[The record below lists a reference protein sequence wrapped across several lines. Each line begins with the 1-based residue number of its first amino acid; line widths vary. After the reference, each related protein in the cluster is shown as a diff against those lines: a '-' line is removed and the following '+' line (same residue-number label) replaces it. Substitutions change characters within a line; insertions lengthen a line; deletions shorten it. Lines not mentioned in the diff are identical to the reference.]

1 VTAMQERERVIVTG
15 LVVFLLLLWLG
26 FLVHVDPRFAGSL
39 PGFIVGLIALL
50 LLLVPAAYSLVKRV
64 PRLKQAITKCVP
76 MRTLLTWHIYA
87 SILGG
92 ILAII
97 HSGHRFASR
106 VGILLISMTLL
117 VILSG
122 FVGRYLMA
130 QISQEIKEKYALLD
144 RAKAHYDR
152 TAEELRGRPDLAASV
167 AGYAGFFSRLFAPLK
182 LRRQAAND
190 GVAAIEWR
198 AVQLGESVADLEYAV
213 KTHELFKLWFAR
225 WLRFHIAISVT
236 LYLILFFHV
245 ATEIR
250 LGLRWLA

>member
-1 VTAMQERERVIVTG
+1 MQERERVIVTG

-26 FLVHVDPRFAGSL
+26 FLVHVDPRFPGSL
-39 PGFIVGLIALL
+39 TGFIIGVVALL
-50 LLLVPAAYSLVKRV
+50 LLLVPAAYSLIKRV
-64 PRLKQAITKCVP
+64 PKLRQAITRRVP
-76 MRTLLTWHIYA
+76 MRTLLAWHIYSA
-87 SILGG
+87 ILGG

-106 VGILLISMTLL
+106 VGVLLISMTLL

-152 TAEELRGRPDLAASV
+152 MAEELRGRSDLAGVVAS
-167 AGYAGFFSRLFAPLK
+167 YAGFFSRLLAPLK

-198 AVQLGESVADLEYAV
+198 AVQLGETVADLEYAI
-213 KTHELFKLWFAR
+213 KTHEIFKLWFAR
-225 WLRFHIAISVT
+225 WLRFHIVISVV
-236 LYLILFFHV
+236 LYLILFFHI
-245 ATEIR
+245 ASELR

>member
-1 VTAMQERERVIVTG
+1 MQERERIIVTG

-39 PGFIVGLIALL
+39 TGFIVGLIALL
-50 LLLVPAAYSLVKRV
+50 LLLVPAVYSLIKRI
-64 PRLKQAITKCVP
+64 PSLKQAITRHVP
-76 MRTLLTWHIYA
+76 MRTLLAVHIYA

-97 HSGHRFASR
+97 HSGHLFASPL
-106 VGILLISMTLL
+106 GAMLISMTLL

-130 QISQEIKEKYALLD
+130 QIAQEIKEKYAMLD
-144 RAKAHYDR
+144 RAKAQYDR
-152 TAEELRGRPDLAASV
+152 LTEQVRERQDLATSI
-167 AGYAGFFSRLFAPLK
+167 AGYAGFFSRLLAPFILK
-182 LRRQAAND
+182 RSAAND
-190 GVAAIEWR
+190 STAAIEWR
-198 AVQLGESVADLEYAV
+198 AVQIGEAVADLEYAV

-225 WLRFHIAISVT
+225 WLRFHIVISVV
-236 LYLILFFHV
+236 LYLILSFHI
-245 ATEIR
+245 ASEIR